1 MNSELKMLLEQ
12 HPNLEYVDAIL
23 PDLNGY
29 IRGKRY
35 PVQMAYKIYS
45 SGVQMPESVV
55 LLDTMG
61 ESSDPSGR
69 GFSDG
74 DPDGTLRPIPGTTRH
89 VPWGGG
95 RTAQVLMRL
104 ECDDGSPCP
113 VEPRAIASRIVDK
126 FNELGFQ
133 SNIAFEL
140 EFYLIQKDL
149 DSQGY
154 PNSIDAEDPKD
165 LSEATQVY
173 LLDDLN
179 LRAGFLRKVSEV
191 CAVQDIPASVITSEY
206 SPAQYEINLDHVKDP
221 LLAADHCILLK
232 RAICGSAA
240 DFGMRATFMPKPFAD
255 YSGNGMHIHLS
266 LEDENGNNLFC
277 GETELGSDL
286 MHHAIGGLLETIPD
300 MFAIFAPGRNSYR
313 RFVPDMFVPVN
324 KTWGYNNRSVTIRI
338 PAGDKGARRLE
349 HRIAGADANPYLVLA
364 AVLAGVHYGISHKID
379 PGEASLG
386 VNMSGEADE
395 SIPFEWGQA
404 ISRFQE
410 SSFAESYFER
420 EYIDT
425 YCALRRDELK
435 RFDDYVSAHEFRLYL

>member
-1 MNSELKMLLEQ
+1 MNSELKKLLEQ
-12 HPNLEYVDAIL
+12 YPNLEYIDAIL

-35 PVQMAYKIYS
+35 PVQMAHKIYS

-74 DPDGTLRPIPGTTRH
+74 DPDGTLRPIPGTTRY
-89 VPWGGG
+89 VPWGDGK
-95 RTAQVLMRL
+95 TAQVLMRL

-113 VEPRAIASRIVDK
+113 VEPRAIASRMVDK

-133 SNIAFEL
+133 SKIAFEL

-154 PNSIDAEDPKD
+154 PKSIDSEDPKD
-165 LSEATQVY
+165 LSGATQVY
-173 LLDDLN
+173 LLDDLD

-232 RAICGSAA
+232 RAICGSAS

-266 LEDENGNNLFC
+266 LEDDKGQNLFC

-300 MFAIFAPGRNSYR
+300 MFAIFSPGRNSYR

-338 PAGDKGARRLE
+338 PAGDERARRLE

-364 AVLAGVHYGISHKID
+364 AVLAGVHYGISKKID
-379 PGEASLG
+379 PGKASLG
-386 VNMSGEADE
+386 VNMSGETDE
-395 SIPFEWGQA
+395 SIPLEWGQA
-404 ISRFQE
+404 ISRLHE

-435 RFDDYVSAHEFRLYL
+435 RFNDYVSAHEFRLYL